1 MTGQP
6 PTIPPPSHVSPVPD
20 DATKAGL
27 KDYTSPTA
35 ANRILHINLGFFKY
49 GTSDQAHAAAMVLSL
64 LLLIFIAAILIFA
77 PSGGVADKI
86 LSWLESAFLLTV
98 GVAIGKSGG
107 KSSE

>member
-1 MTGQP
+1 
-6 PTIPPPSHVSPVPD
+6 
-20 DATKAGL
+20 
-27 KDYTSPTA
+27 
-35 ANRILHINLGFFKY
+35 
-49 GTSDQAHAAAMVLSL
+49 MVLSL